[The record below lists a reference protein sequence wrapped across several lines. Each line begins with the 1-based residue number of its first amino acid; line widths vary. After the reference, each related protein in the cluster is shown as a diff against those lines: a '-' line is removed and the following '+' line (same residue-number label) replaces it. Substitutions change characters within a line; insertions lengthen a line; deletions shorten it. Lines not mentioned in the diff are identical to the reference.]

1 MDMDVDVDMD
11 MDMDMDM
18 MYCCA
23 VHRCTARVSR
33 VRRSGEPS
41 AAAVRTTDYSV

>member
-1 MDMDVDVDMD
+1 MEMD
-11 MDMDMDM
+11 MDMGMDM

-33 VRRSGEPS
+33 VRRSGELS
-41 AAAVRTTDYSV
+41 AAAVDSTEYSV